1 MVRAERRAKDERG
14 KDEMSDVKDRLRKFI
29 QDEVLFGEG
38 TVTDDQDLLGGVLDS
53 LALLQF
59 VEFVESEFGL
69 EVGDADMVPDNFRT
83 LDAVETFIASRSS

>member
-1 MVRAERRAKDERG
+1 
-14 KDEMSDVKDRLRKFI
+14 MSDVKDRLRKFI

-83 LDAVETFIASRSS
+83 LDAVETYIVSRTS

>member
-1 MVRAERRAKDERG
+1 
-14 KDEMSDVKDRLRKFI
+14 MSDVKDRLRTFI
-29 QDEVLFGEG
+29 ENDVLFGEG

-59 VEFVESEFGL
+59 VEFIESEFGL

-83 LDAVETFIASRSS
+83 LNAVEHYLGSRAS

>member
-1 MVRAERRAKDERG
+1 VLPWSAAVGDERG

-29 QDEVLFGEG
+29 QDEVMFGEG

-83 LDAVETFIASRSS
+83 LVAVETYIASRTS

>member
-1 MVRAERRAKDERG
+1 
-14 KDEMSDVKDRLRKFI
+14 MSDVKDRLRKFI
-29 QDEVLFGEG
+29 DDEVLFGEG

-59 VEFVESEFGL
+59 VEHIESEFGV

-83 LDAVETFIASRSS
+83 LNAVETYINARSS

>member
-1 MVRAERRAKDERG
+1 
-14 KDEMSDVKDRLRKFI
+14 MSDVKDRLRKFI

-38 TVTDDQDLLGGVLDS
+38 TVADDQDLLGGVLDS

-83 LDAVETFIASRSS
+83 LDAVETYIASRTS

>member
-1 MVRAERRAKDERG
+1 
-14 KDEMSDVKDRLRKFI
+14 MSDVKDRLRKFI

-38 TVTDDQDLLGGVLDS
+38 SVTDDQDLLGGVLDS

-69 EVGDADMVPDNFRT
+69 EVGDADMVPDNFRS
-83 LDAVETFIASRSS
+83 LDAVETYVASRKS